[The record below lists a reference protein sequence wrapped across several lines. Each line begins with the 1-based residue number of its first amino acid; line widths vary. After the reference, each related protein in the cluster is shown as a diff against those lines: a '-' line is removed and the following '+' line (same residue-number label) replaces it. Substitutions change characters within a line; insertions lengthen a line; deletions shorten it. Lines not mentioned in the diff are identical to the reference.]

1 MLVENWMSKNV
12 ISVDVNDSMHN
23 AMKLMK
29 ENKIRMLPVMEEGKL
44 VGIITDRDIKRASA
58 SDATTLEIH
67 ELTYLMIRIK
77 VIDIMNKNP
86 ITVRFDHTLEE
97 TAEILLNNKIS
108 GVPVVG
114 DKGGVVGIITQ
125 TDLFRAL
132 ISMTGIGK
140 RGIQFAFQLEDR
152 PGSIKEVCDIIREYG
167 GRMVSI
173 LSSYEGVPEGY
184 RKVYIRSYS
193 IDRSKLQ
200 QLKDKF
206 KKNFN
211 VLYIVDHLEDK
222 REILQSSG

>member
-1 MLVENWMSKNV
+1 
-12 ISVDVNDSMHN
+12 
-23 AMKLMK
+23 
-29 ENKIRMLPVMEEGKL
+29 
-44 VGIITDRDIKRASA
+44 
-58 SDATTLEIH
+58 
-67 ELTYLMIRIK
+67 
-77 VIDIMNKNP
+77 
-86 ITVRFDHTLEE
+86 
-97 TAEILLNNKIS
+97 
-108 GVPVVG
+108 
-114 DKGGVVGIITQ
+114 
-125 TDLFRAL
+125 
-132 ISMTGIGK
+132 MTGIGK